1 MQTSRH
7 GSEYAQ
13 EEKVRMAAAHFG
25 TARVCLG
32 TRSHSSNSLFP
43 QVAIALLRLGMLYPC
58 CAVYLLVILN
68 SCITQAHGQNLLQ
81 GAGITDSLNDMKV
94 MQVVDGSRAIAQNAE
109 SLRPFSTPKMFS
121 FLRPSHVETPP
132 ASVQMQLVITV
143 LPVRKIIRVPTGR
156 EHSRSGCACRRIVS
170 AQSSWIGR

>member
-1 MQTSRH
+1 MTSRH

-13 EEKVRMAAAHFG
+13 EEKVRMAAARFG

-43 QVAIALLRLGMLYPC
+43 QVAIALLRLGMLYSC
-58 CAVYLLVILN
+58 CAVYLLAILD

-81 GAGITDSLNDMKV
+81 GAERITDSLNDMKV
-94 MQVVDGSRAIAQNAE
+94 MQVVDGSGAIAQNAE

-132 ASVQMQLVITV
+132 ASVQMQLAITV
-143 LPVRKIIRVPTGR
+143 LLVRKIIRVPTGR